1 MAIKQLSIFVENRE
15 GTLVEVTDAIAK
27 AEVDIRAMSVADTN
41 DFGIFRLIV
50 TDYDKA
56 KAALEEANCF
66 VSITE
71 VVGVAI
77 EDKPGSLAKVIKL
90 LAQNNI
96 NIEYMY
102 AFITISRQFAYV
114 VLRVADNAAA
124 EKILVENGISLIS
137 DDDIEN
143 L

>member
-15 GTLVEVTDAIAK
+15 GTLVTVTDAIAK
-27 AEVDIRAMSVADTN
+27 AGVDIRAMSVADTN

-50 TDYDKA
+50 TDIDKA
-56 KAALEEANCF
+56 KKALDEANAF

-71 VVGVAI
+71 VVGVAVQD
-77 EDKPGSLAKVIKL
+77 EPGALAKVVKI
-90 LAQNNI
+90 LADHNI

-102 AFITISRQFAYV
+102 AFITVSKQFAYV
-114 VLRVADNAAA
+114 VLRVAENDKA
-124 EKILVENGISLIS
+124 EKILTENGINLVTE
-137 DDDIEN
+137 DDMSK

>member
-15 GTLVEVTDAIAK
+15 GTLVTVTDTIAK
-27 AEVDIRAMSVADTN
+27 AGVDIRAMSVADTN

-50 TDYDKA
+50 TDIEKA
-56 KAALEEANCF
+56 KQALDDADAF

-71 VVGVAI
+71 VVGVAL
-77 EDKPGSLAKVIKL
+77 EDKPGSLAKVVKI
-90 LAQNNI
+90 LADNNI

-102 AFITISRQFAYV
+102 AFITVSKQFAYV
-114 VLRVADNAAA
+114 VLRVEDNAST
-124 EKILVENGISLIS
+124 EKILSENGIQLVTEE
-137 DDDIEN
+137 DMAK

>member
-15 GTLVEVTDAIAK
+15 GTLVTITNAIAK
-27 AEVDIRAMSVADTN
+27 AQVDIRAMSVADTN

-56 KAALEEANCF
+56 MAALEEANCF

-71 VVGVAI
+71 VVGVAV
-77 EDKPGSLAKVIKL
+77 EDKPGALAEIVQI
-90 LAQNNI
+90 LADNNI

-102 AFITISRQFAYV
+102 AFITVSREHAFV

-124 EKILVENGISLIS
+124 EKILTENGIRLVTESEVESL
-137 DDDIEN
+137 
-143 L
+143 

>member
-15 GTLVEVTDAIAK
+15 GTLVNVTDAIAK
-27 AEVDIRAMSVADTN
+27 ANVDIRAMSVADTN

-50 TDYDKA
+50 TDIAKA
-56 KAALEEANCF
+56 KQALDDANAF

-71 VVGVAI
+71 VVGVAL
-77 EDKPGSLAKVIKL
+77 EDKPGALAKVVKI
-90 LAQNNI
+90 LADHNI

-102 AFITISRQFAYV
+102 AFITVSKQFAYV
-114 VLRVADNAAA
+114 VLRVENNEIT
-124 EKILVENGISLIS
+124 EKILSENGIKLVTEE
-137 DDDIEN
+137 DMAK

>member
-15 GTLVEVTDAIAK
+15 GTLVTVTDAIAK
-27 AEVDIRAMSVADTN
+27 SGVDIRAMSVADTN

-50 TDYDKA
+50 TDIDRA
-56 KAALEEANCF
+56 KQALDEANAF

-71 VVGVAI
+71 VVGVAV
-77 EDKPGSLAKVIKL
+77 EDKPGALAEVVRL
-90 LAQNNI
+90 LADHNI

-102 AFITISRQFAYV
+102 AFITVSKQFAYV
-114 VLRVADNAAA
+114 VLRVADNAEA
-124 EKILVENGISLIS
+124 EKILTENGIKLV
-137 DDDIEN
+137 DEAEMEQ

>member
-15 GTLVEVTDAIAK
+15 GTLVTITDAIAK
-27 AEVDIRAMSVADTN
+27 SGVDIRAMSVADTK

-50 TDYDKA
+50 TDIEKA
-56 KAALEEANCF
+56 KKALDEANAF

-71 VVGVAI
+71 VVGVAVPD
-77 EDKPGSLAKVIKL
+77 EPGALAKVVKI
-90 LAQNNI
+90 LADHNI

-102 AFITISRQFAYV
+102 AFITVSRQFAYV
-114 VLRVADNAAA
+114 VLRVEDNAAA
-124 EKILVENGISLIS
+124 EKILTENGIKLVAEEN
-137 DDDIEN
+137 IET

>member
-27 AEVDIRAMSVADTN
+27 AQVDIRAMSVADTN

-66 VSITE
+66 VSIT
-71 VVGVAI
+71 
-77 EDKPGSLAKVIKL
+77 
-90 LAQNNI
+90 
-96 NIEYMY
+96 
-102 AFITISRQFAYV
+102 
-114 VLRVADNAAA
+114 
-124 EKILVENGISLIS
+124 
-137 DDDIEN
+137 
-143 L
+143 

>member
-1 MAIKQLSIFVENRE
+1 MAIKQLSIFVENHE
-15 GTLVEVTDAIAK
+15 GTLVTVTNAIAK
-27 AEVDIRAMSVADTN
+27 AGVDIRAMSVADTN

-56 KAALEEANCF
+56 KAALDSANCF

-71 VVGVAI
+71 VVGVAV
-77 EDKPGSLAKVIKL
+77 EDKPGALAAVVDILAK
-90 LAQNNI
+90 NNI

-102 AFITISRQFAYV
+102 AFITVSKKFAYV
-114 VLRVADNAAA
+114 VLRVADNAQA
-124 EKILVENGISLIS
+124 EKILTDNGVTLVTEK
-137 DDDIEN
+137 DIQN

>member
-15 GTLVEVTDAIAK
+15 GTLVNVTDAIAK
-27 AEVDIRAMSVADTN
+27 AQVDIRAMSVADTN

-56 KAALEEANCF
+56 KAALEEADCF

-71 VVGVAI
+71 VVGVAV

-90 LAQNNI
+90 LADHNI

-102 AFITISRQFAYV
+102 AFITISKQFAYV

-124 EKILVENGISLIS
+124 EKILTDNGVELVSEEDIASL
-137 DDDIEN
+137 
-143 L
+143 

>member
-15 GTLVEVTDAIAK
+15 GTLVKVTDAIAK
-27 AEVDIRAMSVADTN
+27 AQVDIRAMSVADTN

-56 KAALEEANCF
+56 KAALEDADCF

-71 VVGVAI
+71 VVGVAV
-77 EDKPGSLAKVIKL
+77 EDEPGALAKVVQV
-90 LAQNNI
+90 LADNNI

-102 AFITISRQFAYV
+102 AFITVSKKYAYV
-114 VLRVADNAAA
+114 VLRVADNDAA
-124 EKILVENGISLIS
+124 EQILVQNGVKLVSE
-137 DDDIEN
+137 DDIAS

>member
-15 GTLVEVTDAIAK
+15 GTLVTITDAIAK
-27 AEVDIRAMSVADTN
+27 ANVDIRAMSVADTN

-56 KAALEEANCF
+56 KAALDDANCF

-71 VVGVAI
+71 VVGVAVDD
-77 EDKPGSLAKVIKL
+77 EPGGLAKVIKI
-90 LAQNNI
+90 LADNNI

-102 AFITISRQFAYV
+102 AFITISRKFAYV
-114 VLRVADNAAA
+114 VLRVADNEAA
-124 EKILVENGISLIS
+124 EKILLEHGIKLVSEE
-137 DDDIEN
+137 DIEN

>member
-27 AEVDIRAMSVADTN
+27 AQVDIRAMSVADTN

-71 VVGVAI
+71 VVGVAV

-90 LAQNNI
+90 LADHNI

-102 AFITISRQFAYV
+102 AFITISKQFAYV

-124 EKILVENGISLIS
+124 EKILTENGVELVSEEDIASL
-137 DDDIEN
+137 
-143 L
+143 

>member
-15 GTLVEVTDAIAK
+15 GTLVTVTDTIAK
-27 AEVDIRAMSVADTN
+27 AGVDIRAMSVADTN

-50 TDYDKA
+50 TDIDKA
-56 KAALEEANCF
+56 KQALDEADAF

-71 VVGVAI
+71 VVAVAL
-77 EDKPGSLAKVIKL
+77 EDKPGSLAKVVKT
-90 LAQNNI
+90 LADNNI

-102 AFITISRQFAYV
+102 AFITVSKEFAYV
-114 VLRVADNAAA
+114 VLRVEDNDAT
-124 EKILVENGISLIS
+124 EKILSENGITLVNEA
-137 DDDIEN
+137 DMEN